1 MQHLCSVHSRQEA
14 EDIVTHFE
22 LNGIPLILSN
32 VDSNRLMMGT
42 FLTVDIW
49 VGIDSQLDEAR
60 ALLQDPHY
68 TVQHPQD
75 PLAFHQQWEELKSG
89 PNPLSTMAMNFFV
102 CLALLLLVIWVL
114 WSIIS

>member
-1 MQHLCSVHSRQEA
+1 MKHLCSVHSRQEA

-60 ALLQDPHY
+60 ALLQDPNY
-68 TVQHPQD
+68 QVQHPAD
-75 PLAFHQQWEELKSG
+75 PFAFHQQWEELKNG
-89 PNPLSTMAMNFFV
+89 PNPLSTMVMNFFV
-102 CLALLLLVIWVL
+102 CTALVLLLVWLL
-114 WSIIS
+114 WSANS